1 MTTIYSR
8 YAYARESYRN
18 HLYFD
23 EFLVI
28 YKHFLFVSF
37 KTNFSLKCTG
47 ATYYKWFLCISNSL
61 LMNENL
67 TGFPYVLEK
76 EPKIIKNS
84 L

>member
-1 MTTIYSR
+1 MNVGTS
-8 YAYARESYRN
+8 YARESYRN

-67 TGFPYVLEK
+67 TGSAQVLKK